1 MQSSIVRK
9 NLVAPKELAS
19 MLGLSIAS
27 IYRLIESRKILFYK
41 IGWSIRF
48 NLDDVDD
55 YLNSA
60 RVNTIKL

>member
-41 IGWSIRF
+41 IG
-48 NLDDVDD
+48 
-55 YLNSA
+55 
-60 RVNTIKL
+60 